1 MMSMTTTAGNHL
13 IEIEFSI
20 WSGLEQIKCDDVV
33 VSKKKSWFY
42 TTPHFFVLQEA
53 GEEVTYEVNVLT
65 GWMGLGYGYIVRRNG
80 VILACK
86 P

>member
-1 MMSMTTTAGNHL
+1 MMGMTTTAGDHL

-33 VSKKKSWFY
+33 VSEKKSWFY

-53 GEEVTYEVNVLT
+53 GEEVTYEDIEDSPIS
-65 GWMGLGYGYIVRRNG
+65 YINARPV
-80 VILACK
+80 AAA
-86 P
+86 